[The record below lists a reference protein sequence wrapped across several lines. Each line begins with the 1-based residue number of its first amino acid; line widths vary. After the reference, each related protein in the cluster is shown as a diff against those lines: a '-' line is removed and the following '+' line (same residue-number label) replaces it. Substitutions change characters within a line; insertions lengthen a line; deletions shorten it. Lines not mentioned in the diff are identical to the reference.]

1 MSSELARKFRFVSP
15 GIFLREVDNSQLP
28 RLPDAVG
35 PTIIGR
41 YAYGPAMRPFKVNSL
56 AEFVETYGNPIPG
69 ASSGDVWREGNKTG
83 PTYAAYAAFAWLN
96 SGVAPANI
104 VRLLGDE
111 HDQNDGTVL
120 AQAGW
125 TTTNPSST
133 STVRDPSATVS
144 SNGGAYGL
152 WLIPS
157 GSGLDDASGTSLGTG
172 SLAAIWYM
180 RDGAIALKGKQVTH
194 KLQADLTAVTG
205 NAVMLHSE
213 DSNYT
218 FQASIIDSSY
228 NNLYTTKFNF
238 DRNSENYIRKVFNTD
253 PILTNTSVVDTTTV
267 NEGRGNYFLG
277 ETFESN
283 LFNILGA
290 SGNAYGMILPIASGT
305 INDDAH
311 GSGSFVA
318 GYHDHLEGFKNPETG
333 WFFSQDLSTD
343 NTHYAAERMTKLF
356 KFHGLDSGEWLQNN
370 IKISIA
376 DVRAPTSLANPYGTF
391 TVQVRRASDTDKVPV
406 ILEQFTECD
415 LNPASSNFVAA
426 KVGDMFMEFDYS
438 TNRLREYGQ
447 YRNQSKYIR
456 IEMNPAVENGTSDPE
471 LLPFGVFGPI
481 RPVSWR
487 VRSNDGDDGATGTP
501 LLKVISNDSTIAGAS
516 VGSGSAGRIAADG
529 KATCVLTVAD
539 GDADVTAVE
548 EEFITLTSTDG
559 TTRRY
564 VIIDDNATTV
574 TTGTV
579 IAADTDVGAT
589 TSPGALS
596 VGGIAVAINTTG
608 TKATQNAFLV
618 QLKAAIEGATGHNGK
633 ITVSAVPTEANGA
646 QSITLTQATAGE
658 AGNTDVAENIAA
670 AGATMLIPQ
679 HTAGGATTTAFV
691 GGADLVGTMT
701 TVEDG
706 LIASHYSPNHVTS
719 IVFGEDDGT
728 STGLVG
734 AYRYTASYEF
744 PRTLFR
750 ISASDGA
757 MGDPKDAYFGLQTGK
772 THTDLSF
779 DPGYPDYVRRLPV
792 GFAQMDTITGAGT
805 DREYSWTFS
814 LDDVRTVID
823 GDIARSAF
831 FQSGSRRNGDSLTAM
846 SGTYKQILDEGHDR
860 FTSPLYG
867 GFDGFDIYESEPL
880 RNTAISATDTQF
892 SNYAFNT
899 VKRAIDTVAD
909 PEFVETNLMVVP
921 GITNKNLTK
930 HLIDTA
936 EARAD
941 ALAII
946 DIEDVYTPFTE
957 NTQSYKNRV
966 GSVSSAVTSLRNR
979 DLDTSYAATYYPWVQ
994 VRDPNN
1000 AKLVWVPP
1008 SVVALGTFGSSEA
1021 KTELWFA
1028 PAGFTRGGLTDGS
1041 AGLPVVNVSERVV
1054 RKDRDKLYTAKI
1066 NPIATFPAEGIV
1078 IFGQKTLQITP
1089 SALDRINVR
1098 RLLIFVKKE
1107 VSRFAATVLFDQNVQ
1122 ATWTRFVN
1130 KIDPFLASV
1139 QTRLGLTSYKIVL
1152 DDTTTTADLVDR
1164 NILYAKIFLKPAR
1177 AIEYIA
1183 IDFVITRTGAS
1194 FDD

>member
-1 MSSELARKFRFVSP
+1 
-15 GIFLREVDNSQLP
+15 
-28 RLPDAVG
+28 
-35 PTIIGR
+35 
-41 YAYGPAMRPFKVNSL
+41 MRPFKVNSL

-157 GSGLDDASGTSLGTG
+157 GSGLDDAKGTSLGTG

-180 RDGAIALKGKQVTH
+180 REGAIALKGKQVTH

-218 FQASIIDSSY
+218 FQASIVDSSY

-253 PILTNTSVVDTTTV
+253 PILTNTSVVDSTTV

-376 DVRAPTSLANPYGTF
+376 DLRAPTSLANPYGTF

-426 KVGDMFMEFDYS
+426 KIGDMFMEFDYS

-487 VRSNDGDDGATGTP
+487 VRSNDGDDGVTGTP
-501 LLKVISNDSTIAGAS
+501 LLKVIGNDSTITGLATDENDAGR
-516 VGSGSAGRIAADG
+516 VGTDGVATTLITTVAESSLNDTKSFVLTDSAG
-529 KATCVLTVAD
+529 V
-539 GDADVTAVE
+539 
-548 EEFITLTSTDG
+548 
-559 TTRRY
+559 
-564 VIIDDNATTV
+564 ATTYQF
-574 TTGTV
+574 TMGQSTSINTAAYTPGGTV
-579 IAADTDVGAT
+579 LIGMVGAT
-589 TSPGALS
+589 TRAEVRDQLVTRINAGT
-596 VGGIAVAINTTG
+596 GIGFTASNSGDDVLV
-608 TKATQNAFLV
+608 TQNTAGSAGNRTV
-618 QLKAAIEGATGHNGK
+618 TQPAGATG
-633 ITVSAVPTEANGA
+633 
-646 QSITLTQATAGE
+646 LT
-658 AGNTDVAENIAA
+658 
-670 AGATMLIPQ
+670 IPDL
-679 HTAGGATTTAFV
+679 AGG
-691 GGADLVGTMT
+691 GDLVGTMT

-792 GFAQMDTITGAGT
+792 GFAQMDTITGPGT

-814 LDDVRTVID
+814 LDDVRTVND
-823 GDIARSAF
+823 PQNTVSSDPPSAALARSAF

-846 SGTYKQILDEGHDR
+846 SGTYKQILDEGYDR

-921 GITNKNLTK
+921 GVTNKNLTK

-1028 PAGFTRGGLTDGS
+1028 PAGFTRGGLTDGA

-1098 RLLIFVKKE
+1098 RLLIFLKKE

-1130 KIDPFLASV
+1130 KVDPFLASV
-1139 QTRLGLTSYKIVL
+1139 QTRLGLTDYKIVL